1 MLSNWMPMLK
11 KIFLCG
17 TIGVLGLSG
26 SLNAQEAV
34 APGAELFPANLN
46 ETASKEKQAEY
57 LQTFGKAVGQNMRGQ
72 FVMLDFSEEEME
84 IFARAVVSGMTQD
97 EKLGPPSAEVF
108 AYLQA
113 RQAQW
118 PAKNAKFLEEISKEK
133 GVQQTASG
141 LRYKIIEAG
150 KSPMPKASSLV
161 TVKYTGSFINGKVF
175 DSTSK
180 LREGQVEFPLNGV
193 IAGWTEGLQKIGKG
207 GKIMLYVPH
216 SLGYG
221 EQGNPGVP
229 PESTLVFEVELL
241 EVKDAPAAAPTF
253 SLPTPSAPEGK

>member
-1 MLSNWMPMLK
+1 MLK

-17 TIGVLGLSG
+17 AVGMLSLGG
-26 SLNAQEAV
+26 SLWAETSG
-34 APGAELFPANLN
+34 APNAELFPANLN

-57 LQTFGKAVGQNMRGQ
+57 LQTFGKAVGQNMRAQ
-72 FVMLDFSEEEME
+72 FALLDFSEEEMQV
-84 IFARAVVSGMTQD
+84 FAAAVVSGMTKD
-97 EKLGPPSAEVF
+97 EDLGPPSAEVF

-118 PAKNAKFLEEISKEK
+118 PVKNAKFLEEVSKEK
-133 GVQQTASG
+133 GVQQTPSG
-141 LRYKIIEAG
+141 LRYKVVETG
-150 KSPMPKASSLV
+150 KAPMPKADSLV

-175 DSTSK
+175 DTTSK
-180 LREGQVEFPLNGV
+180 LQEGQVEFPLNGV

-221 EQGNPGVP
+221 EQGSGSIP
-229 PESTLVFEVELL
+229 PQTTLVFEVELL
-241 EVKDAPAAAPTF
+241 DVKDAPAPAPSFPMTAPTAAP
-253 SLPTPSAPEGK
+253 GK